1 MATRVEIDCINK
13 DDRYSP
19 YEAIQYVGGPNPPGS
34 EKPRWKLSLSAAVAG
49 SREGKW
55 SFYVRQ
61 GNHSVDVI
69 HAQSARGNWYLRT
82 EADRDTPDNLLSL
95 AECR

>member
-1 MATRVEIDCINK
+1 MAQRVEIDCINK

-19 YEAIQYVGGPNPPGS
+19 YEAIQFVGGPNPPGS
-34 EKPRWKLSLSAAVAG
+34 DSPRWKLSLADAVKG

-55 SFYVRQ
+55 QFYVKQ
-61 GNHSVDVI
+61 SNHEVLV
-69 HAQSARGNWYLRT
+69 HHVQNARGNWFLRT